1 MPAGETLTETYH
13 RLKGLNAARA
23 EEQRPDGRGNHL
35 GAAAA
40 GVSCRHQD
48 LGERRGAPQWALRDN
63 HTRDNHCTIDV
74 LRRNFEGNR
83 GEQDKGHTAQ
93 TWTKT
98 LVCFHC
104 QQPGH
109 KAQCPLNRPKITGLC
124 YVPRK
129 NEQGDNHDSGEKSR
143 TVQVKVNGKSLTA
156 LLHSGSSI
164 SLDRKQCV
172 PCAVDY
178 SQ

>member
-23 EEQRPDGRGNHL
+23 EEQRPDGRGKL
-35 GAAAA
+35 LQVFPADIRTWVKEG
-40 GVSCRHQD
+40 
-48 LGERRGAPQWALRDN
+48 GAPQRALQDN
-63 HTRDNHCTIDV
+63 HTRDNHRTINV
-74 LRRNFEGNR
+74 LLRNFEGNR